1 MERFSIITVCLNAQ
15 EQIGDTIVSVLSQT
29 CMDFEYI
36 IKDGVSKDGT
46 VSIAQSF
53 APAFAERGI
62 PYRVITRPDKG
73 IYDAMNQAAQEAQGE
88 WVLYMNAGDLFADK
102 YVLEMV
108 EKSGKLETAD
118 IVYGDAINRRDE
130 DGYFYRK
137 AYPLE
142 RMRDRL
148 PFCHQSVFARKSLYD
163 QLAYTLRYRLCSDYL
178 FFYHWYQEGKTFACL
193 PIAISIYDRNGV
205 SSNGRAVAQEL
216 LTIHEDMP
224 VRDEETI
231 QMLKKEVAG
240 YDKKQPVFRRIW
252 ERLVPSQIRKKRRM
266 RILRKKGWKTAE
278 EFLLE
283 KEKTAEGSTIHKN
296 RGKSRKS
303 I

>member
-36 IKDGVSKDGT
+36 IKDGISKDGT

-118 IVYGDAINRRDE
+118 IVYGDAIDRRDE

-163 QLAYTLRYRLCSDYL
+163 QLAYTLCYRLCSDYL
-178 FFYHWYQEGKTFACL
+178 FFYHWYQEGKTFSYL
-193 PIAISIYDRNGV
+193 PIAISIYDRHGV

-216 LTIHEDMP
+216 LKIHEDMP

-240 YDKKQPVFRRIW
+240 YNKKPSASRRIW
-252 ERLVPSQIRKKRRM
+252 ERLVPPQIRKKRRM
-266 RILRKKGWKTAE
+266 YILRKKGWITAE
-278 EFLLE
+278 EFLFE
-283 KEKTAEGSTIHKN
+283 KEKNGGRVNKPL
-296 RGKSRKS
+296 
-303 I
+303 

>member
-1 MERFSIITVCLNAQ
+1 MKKFSIITICLNMEDEIAN
-15 EQIGDTIVSVLSQT
+15 TITSVLNQT
-29 CMDFEYI
+29 CIDYEYL
-36 IKDGVSKDGT
+36 IKDGLSQDRT
-46 VSIAQSF
+46 VRIAESF

-62 PYRVITRPDKG
+62 PYRTISGSDSG
-73 IYDAMNQAAQEAQGE
+73 IYDAMNQAVSEAQGE
-88 WVLYMNAGDLFADK
+88 WVLYMNAGDLFADQ

-118 IVYGDAINRRDE
+118 IVYGDAIDRKDE

-148 PFCHQSVFARKSLYD
+148 PFCHQSVFVSQRLYD
-163 QLAYTLRYRLCSDYL
+163 QLAYSLRYRLCSDYL
-178 FFYHWYQEGKTFACL
+178 FFYHWYQAGKRFACL
-193 PIAISIYDRNGV
+193 PIAISIYDRHGA

-216 LTIHEDMP
+216 LKIHEDMP

-240 YDKKQPVFRRIW
+240 YDKKPSVLRRIW
-252 ERLVPSQIRKKRRM
+252 VRCVPPQIRKKRWM

-283 KEKTAEGSTIHKN
+283 KERNGGRVNKLI
-296 RGKSRKS
+296 
-303 I
+303 